1 MDPETK
7 KLLEEVLELGRDN
20 NKMLKKVRGVQKREA
35 VWGALKMVLIIGIA
49 FGSFYFLQPYVDQ
62 LMSMYSSISTASQ
75 KLNSSISTASQKLN
89 SGSFLKR

>member
-1 MDPETK
+1 MDSETK

-35 VWGALKMVLIIGIA
+35 VWSALKMILVIGIA

-75 KLNSSISTASQKLN
+75 KLNS
-89 SGSFLKR
+89 GSFLRK

>member
-75 KLNSSISTASQKLN
+75 KLNS
-89 SGSFLKR
+89 GSFLKR